1 MACRRSN
8 TIRRSWNTKLHADR
22 TLESPGKP
30 GAEGAQAGLP
40 AVISQA
46 KGQSRAVIGTNYRRL
61 CFVLSGPAVLL
72 WVGKHEIIV
81 CGVVNRNDSGE
92 VFMLADVLNRID
104 SIVWGPWLLILLVG
118 TGVFLSCRLGFLQ
131 VMKLP
136 RALKLIFFARNKGDG
151 DIDSFKALCT
161 ALAAT
166 VGTGNI
172 VGVATAIKLG
182 GPGALFW
189 MWLAAFFGMAT
200 KFSEGCLAVKFRQ
213 VDDQGNIAGGP
224 MYYIEMGLGKK
235 WKPLAV
241 AFALF
246 GIMTAMLGSG
256 TTTQMNAIVSSVQA
270 GFGVSTYITCAIVT
284 ILVAI
289 ITFGGLQSISKTAS
303 KIVPAM
309 AVIYFIITVIFLVMN
324 SAELPR
330 AIGEVFSGAF
340 NGTAAAGGFA
350 GAGLMLTIRSGIARG
365 LYSNESGL
373 GSAPIVAAAAKTKW
387 PAEQGLISMTGTFI
401 DTIIICTLTGL
412 TIIVSGVWTGPT
424 NGAEMT
430 QAAFATTYGSLAPF
444 ILTISLTLFAFTTI
458 IGWNYYGE
466 RCWEYLFGT
475 KTIKLYRLGYIAILA
490 SAVFLKLEAIWSLA
504 DIVNGLMAIPN
515 LIALLGLSGVITAE
529 TKKYFT
535 HLAIRDAKLK
545 AYKARRIGKK

>member
-1 MACRRSN
+1 MADGWKSSCISN
-8 TIRRSWNTKLHADR
+8 SLAARTMAAFPNHRVEDLLGSKKIRVRWEECN
-22 TLESPGKP
+22 
-30 GAEGAQAGLP
+30 
-40 AVISQA
+40 
-46 KGQSRAVIGTNYRRL
+46 
-61 CFVLSGPAVLL
+61 
-72 WVGKHEIIV
+72 
-81 CGVVNRNDSGE
+81 
-92 VFMLADVLNRID
+92 MLVDVLNQID

-213 VDDQGNIAGGP
+213 VDADGNIAGGP

-235 WKPLAV
+235 WKPLAI

-256 TTTQMNAIVSSVQA
+256 TTTQMNAITSSIYA
-270 GFGVSTYITCAIVT
+270 GFGVSTYISCAIIT

-309 AVIYFIITVIFLVMN
+309 AVIYFIITIIFLGMN
-324 SAELPR
+324 SSELPH
-330 AIGEVFSGAF
+330 AIGEVISGAF

-350 GAGLMLTIRSGIARG
+350 GAGIMLTIRSGIARG

-412 TIIVSGVWTGPT
+412 TIIVSGVWTGPS

-475 KTIKLYRLGYIAILA
+475 KTIPIYRIGYIIILA
-490 SAVFLKLEAIWSLA
+490 SAVFLKLEAIWALA

-515 LIALLGLSGVITAE
+515 LIALLGLSGIIVAE
-529 TKKYFT
+529 TKKYFN

-545 AYKARRIGKK
+545 AYKARRLAAKSKEA